1 MIELALIACLA
12 AEPTKCKDVGLIFDS
27 EAVTPMQCLM
37 GAQPEIAK
45 WVEAHPRWQ
54 VKRWSCRPAG
64 KFAKI

>member
-1 MIELALIACLA
+1 MIELALVACLA
-12 AEPTKCKDVGLIFDS
+12 ADLTKCKDVGLVYDTES
-27 EAVTPMQCLM
+27 LTQMQCMM

-45 WVEAHPRWQ
+45 WVDEHPRWT